1 MSFFNSPA
9 RRTGLNRSLKLEM
22 VNTSDVEATKTVLAA
37 ARNVQKHFGVK
48 TDTIKLATALA
59 TARSRDEFAVALEA
73 AGMNIIDTDEAMRYR
88 QERVKP
94 TILERFQG
102 WGWAVLDFLERNLM
116 HGFIGITSAWV
127 SFLLTVPL
135 SISWLI
141 DTLWYKINYAAS
153 WTVIVPPVSFL
164 LLFIAVTAT
173 DDDGASGENE
183 FMYWVGRIYAS
194 FNAVLIGAIPLL
206 TISLLGGWFYKGGS
220 PREWVVKPL
229 KQYDQPLSNGVVLT
243 IDQILQV
250 TPKARIELEVL
261 EPVVGN
267 YQELFVTLPLGGTGP
282 TATAK
287 PPPRPRRS
295 Q

>member
-48 TDTIKLATALA
+48 TDTIKLAAALA

-94 TILERFQG
+94 TILERFQS
-102 WGWAVLDFLERNLM
+102 WNQVVYRFLEGELL
-116 HGFIGITSAWV
+116 HGNFGKVSAWIAFFF
-127 SFLLTVPL
+127 SVPFAFC
-135 SISWLI
+135 WAI
-141 DTLWYKINYAAS
+141 DTLWYDVHFLKS
-153 WTVIVPPVSFL
+153 WPLIVLPQVVILAIISLVIGEKL
-164 LLFIAVTAT
+164 GGEA
-173 DDDGASGENE
+173 ENE
-183 FMYWVGRIYAS
+183 FDRKTGRIYAC
-194 FNAVLIGAIPLL
+194 FNAIIIGLPLQ
-206 TISLLGGWFYKGGS
+206 LLANILGIWFYPGPEK
-220 PREWVVKPL
+220 RKWAVKPL
-229 KQYDQPLSNGVVLT
+229 KQYDRPLSNGVVLA

-261 EPVVGN
+261 EPAAGDH
-267 YQELFVTLPLGGTGP
+267 QELFVTLPLGDLGERLYLWHE
-282 TATAK
+282 AA
-287 PPPRPRRS
+287 
-295 Q
+295 